1 MERTVNPPTIDAI
14 TVCVDYSDHLKKVLS
29 NKKFFDSW
37 TIVTHMSD
45 KKTISLC
52 KENNLTYICSD
63 RIYSDGAK
71 FAKGR
76 AINDGL
82 SKMNSKNWVLHI
94 DSDTL
99 LPDNFREYINA
110 FELEMDCIYGCER
123 IELDGRSISEVT
135 PEMLPI
141 SNEVIGFF
149 QLWHSSFAS
158 DYPEKSDNAA
168 HDDFD
173 HFKRFEKFKFFDF
186 KSIDVSGERCKNHDG
201 RGPVGRRKY
210 LIYGK

>member
-1 MERTVNPPTIDAI
+1 MEKSVNPPTIDAI
-14 TVCVDYSDHLKKVLS
+14 TVCVDYSDHLEKILS
-29 NKKFFDSW
+29 NKRFFDTW
-37 TIVTHMSD
+37 TIVTHVSD
-45 KKTISLC
+45 KKTINLC
-52 KENNLTYICSD
+52 AKNNLTCVCSD
-63 RIYSDGAK
+63 RIYSNGAK

-82 SKMNSKNWVLHI
+82 TNINPKNWILHI
-94 DSDTL
+94 DSDIL
-99 LPDNFREYINA
+99 LPMDFREHINTSNM
-110 FELEMDCIYGCER
+110 EKDCIYGCER
-123 IELDGRSISEVT
+123 IELDGRLISEVT

-149 QLWHSSFAS
+149 QLWHSDFIS

-168 HDDFD
+168 HDDFK
-173 HFKRFEKFKFFDF
+173 HFKRFDKFKFLDF